1 MTQVWTKML
10 KETKQQLTLYSI
22 LDVYAKGQCHWPF
35 GKQHL
40 KLGQISRDFSVSKYL
55 KQYWNQSSVSCS
67 NNNKVTNKELV
78 FFNYL
83 FNLFMICAER
93 LQIIQAMT
101 MFWPVTWPKTNNIA
115 TFIVIIECITLEM
128 LVMFLLN
135 MNLVLF
141 LFLVLSMD
149 SC

>member
-55 KQYWNQSSVSCS
+55 KQYRNQSSVSCS

-78 FFNYL
+78 FFKLSFKSFYDLCRKAPNHPGHDYVL
-83 FNLFMICAER
+83 TCY
-93 LQIIQAMT
+93 MT
-101 MFWPVTWPKTNNIA
+101 KNKQHRHLYSYNWMHYAWDVSNVPLEHESS
-115 TFIVIIECITLEM
+115 IVS
-128 LVMFLLN
+128 
-135 MNLVLF
+135 
-141 LFLVLSMD
+141 LSG
-149 SC
+149 SFHG